1 MGVKAFSAVR
11 DHEVHF
17 HQLDK
22 KSGARVRYV
31 KVSGKSGDPL
41 EKDDIE
47 MGYEVRKGKYV
58 TFSQSE
64 LDELQPA
71 STRTLDVSDF
81 VALADVDPIYYDR
94 TYWLV
99 PDGEGADRAYRLLL
113 AAMEDEQRVGVGTV
127 VMRNK
132 QYLAAI
138 RPLEGALAMSTLR
151 FADDVVAKSDIDGI
165 PPARRRSTRRSE
177 AGDADHRFARRG
189 LEAVSLQGPV
199 GVPDRHLFAPVGAV
213 QVGQRGNSRLQE
225 AAPRRPYFLPHYR
238 RRAECFRQPGDC
250 ARRMLPAGA
259 ALQARRRG
267 QPHTTRTEPIAA
279 DARPGKDGKNNAK
292 LKLIAGAGRGL

>member
-41 EKDDIE
+41 DKDDIE

-58 TFSQSE
+58 TFSRSE
-64 LDELQPA
+64 IDELQPA

-81 VALADVDPIYYDR
+81 VALDDVDPIYYER

-99 PDGEGADRAYRLLL
+99 PDGEGAARAYRLLL
-113 AAMEDEQRVGVGTV
+113 AAMEDEQRVGIGTV

-132 QYLAAI
+132 QYLAAV
-138 RPLEGALAMSTLR
+138 RPLDGALAMSTLR
-151 FADDVVAKSDIDGI
+151 FDDDVVAKSEIDGI
-165 PPARRRSTRRSE
+165 PRKAKVDAKERKLASQIIDALASDWKPSRYKDTYTDELRKRIERKEKGKDVVDEAEEQETVDTSNVTDLMAVLQESVERAKKGRRSAKRATK
-177 AGDADHRFARRG
+177 ARKS
-189 LEAVSLQGPV
+189 A
-199 GVPDRHLFAPVGAV
+199 
-213 QVGQRGNSRLQE
+213 
-225 AAPRRPYFLPHYR
+225 
-238 RRAECFRQPGDC
+238 
-250 ARRMLPAGA
+250 
-259 ALQARRRG
+259 
-267 QPHTTRTEPIAA
+267 
-279 DARPGKDGKNNAK
+279 
-292 LKLIAGAGRGL
+292 